1 MKRNHIHLAQGIPGD
16 GVISGSFIPWR
27 SSFNSEPSLGM
38 RSSSQVLIYIDVQKA
53 LDAGITFFLSENGVV
68 LTEGDE
74 RGFLSPEY
82 FLRVEDRQGG
92 TIPGWPISS
101 SQSQPTTIDAPS

>member
-1 MKRNHIHLAQGIPGD
+1 
-16 GVISGSFIPWR
+16 
-27 SSFNSEPSLGM
+27 M

-53 LDAGITFFLSENGVV
+53 LDAGITFFLSENGVI

-74 RGFLSPEY
+74 HGFLSPEY
-82 FLRVEDRQGG
+82 FLRVEDRQDG

-101 SQSQPTTIDAPS
+101 SQGQHGTIDAPN